1 MSVLSLVARRL
12 TLSQLFPNRNL
23 RNVIEEWVEA
33 NGMPEHSAPPPS
45 YSVQDPEVTA
55 AAAAATRAAAAAEA
69 AAAAVIE
76 PFRGGGA
83 EVTDQATTT
92 ADHAVLRAVSERQE
106 GPVHSPIHARTYKQT
121 HLICFQSSRGFTW
134 SKSVPLSHRDGN
146 REVRDDTDES

>member
-1 MSVLSLVARRL
+1 M

-55 AAAAATRAAAAAEA
+55 AAATAARAAAAAEA

-76 PFRGGGA
+76 PPFRGGGGGGA
-83 EVTDQATTT
+83 EATDQATTT

-106 GPVHSPIHARTYKQT
+106 GPVHSTVHARTL
-121 HLICFQSSRGFTW
+121 H
-134 SKSVPLSHRDGN
+134 V
-146 REVRDDTDES
+146 